1 MNDYLVKALGY
12 NGFVRAYAVRATQ
25 TVQEAQK
32 RHDTWSNSSA
42 ALGRTMIGALLLGA
56 TLKGEDKLTVKI
68 QGDGSAG
75 AIIVDSNGNG
85 DVKGYI
91 KNPHISLPSNEKGKI
106 DVRGAVGTNG
116 LFTVIKDL
124 GLKEPFSGQ
133 TPLVSGEIGEDFT
146 YYLAV
151 SEQVPSA
158 VGLSVLVDTDDS
170 IKTAGGFLIQIMPGA
185 DDETITAIEKSL
197 AETPLISTLLDEGQT
212 PEEILSGLLGD
223 ADLKILET
231 SPVQFACDC
240 SKDKFGAAI
249 IALGTTEIQAMIDE
263 DHGAEAVCSFCGN
276 KYTYSEEDLASL
288 KQEAM
293 GGN

>member
-1 MNDYLVKALGY
+1 
-12 NGFVRAYAVRATQ
+12 
-25 TVQEAQK
+25 
-32 RHDTWSNSSA
+32 
-42 ALGRTMIGALLLGA
+42 
-56 TLKGEDKLTVKI
+56 
-68 QGDGSAG
+68 
-75 AIIVDSNGNG
+75 
-85 DVKGYI
+85 
-91 KNPHISLPSNEKGKI
+91 
-106 DVRGAVGTNG
+106 
-116 LFTVIKDL
+116 
-124 GLKEPFSGQ
+124 
-133 TPLVSGEIGEDFT
+133 
-146 YYLAV
+146 V

-185 DDETITAIEKSL
+185 DDETITAIEKRL